1 MAGRTDIRE
10 HMDVIGSC
18 GTRLGAVD
26 RIEGNS
32 IKLAKNDPKANGQ
45 HHWIPTDWVDHVDE
59 HVHLNKDCGE
69 AMRDWQTSPSG
80 ASA

>member
-18 GTRLGAVD
+18 GTRLGSVD
-26 RIEGNS
+26 RVEGSS
-32 IKLAKNDPKANGQ
+32 IKLAKNDPKAGGQ
-45 HHWIPTDWVDHVDE
+45 HHWIPMDWVERVDE
-59 HVHLNKDCGE
+59 HVHLNKGCDD
-69 AMRDWQTSPSG
+69 AMRDWKTSSTG